1 MVDALG
7 KDTQRV
13 KCLIVDDL
21 QENLLALSALLR
33 DEPVEVLQARSGR
46 EALELLLVHD
56 VALALVDVQ
65 MPDMDGFELAELMR
79 GSERTQRVPIIFVT
93 AGSRDQQRVFKGY
106 DSGAVDFLFKPIEA
120 HILKSKANV
129 FFQLHRQTLQL
140 AQQLEERTETLR
152 LKEMFTAVLG
162 HDLRG
167 PLSAILMSAQ
177 LLSKRPDEA
186 SQKVGLRLLRSGQWM
201 NRMIED
207 MLDLTR
213 ARVGGGI
220 PVSRQPSDLGEL
232 SERVIQERQSTCP
245 GRTIDFQRQGDLRG
259 AWDGDRLTQLVS
271 NLVGNAVIHGD
282 PTQPIT
288 VQLDGSRS
296 ERVVLS
302 VANGGAIPPALLP
315 HIFNPFRSGR
325 KAAHQAEG
333 LGLGLFIAQQ
343 IVRAHGGRIEVRTD
357 VPDTTRFEVSLPRQ

>member
-7 KDTQRV
+7 KEMQRV
-13 KCLIVDDL
+13 KCLIVDDM

-33 DEPVEVLQARSGR
+33 DEPVEVLQASSGR
-46 EALELLLVHD
+46 EALELLLVHE

-93 AGSRDQQRVFKGY
+93 AGARDQQRVFKGY

-120 HILKSKANV
+120 HILKSKATV

-186 SQKVGLRLLRSGQWM
+186 SQKVGQRLLRSGQWM
-201 NRMIED
+201 NRMIDD

-220 PVSRQPSDLGEL
+220 PVSRRPHDLGEL
-232 SERVIQERQSTCP
+232 CERVVQERQSTCP
-245 GRTIDFQRQGDLRG
+245 GQTIDVQRQGNLQG
-259 AWDGDRLTQLVS
+259 SWDGDRLTQLVS

-282 PTQPIT
+282 PAQPIT

-325 KAAHQAEG
+325 KGAHQAEG

-343 IVRAHGGRIEVRTD
+343 IVRAHGGRIDVRTD
-357 VPDTTRFEVSLPRQ
+357 VPDITRFEVSLPRQ